1 MFLLFLGNIAV
12 GKLSSQISTFG
23 NNLNQYGPS
32 NAING
37 TFGNDVTASQC
48 AKTGDVMNSWWKVDL
63 GYEHV
68 IMDITVFGSSN
79 SGLVT
84 FNCKYNNC
92 ISVNIFLTLH
102 L

>member
-1 MFLLFLGNIAV
+1 MNCNYLTLLIGNVAI
-12 GKLSSQISTFG
+12 GKSASQISTFG

-63 GYEHV
+63 GADHV
-68 IMDITVFGSSN
+68 ILDVTIFGSPKP
-79 SGLVT
+79 GL
-84 FNCKYNNC
+84 
-92 ISVNIFLTLH
+92 L
-102 L
+102 